1 MSFISNTWCGA
12 VYPMGILSSTACLN
26 LSWKVVLVTSILT
39 ETELQIMSCVIISRM
54 MTAATASTC
63 CHLFIVHTGFGV
75 LSQLE
80 PYFFSCHSDFRIHW
94 GTSLAPEPLWSLR
107 QFISHLAPSER
118 QPQITVWSPLRH
130 LNHILAPIDLFRLSL
145 RRMVQPCAKIRLI
158 LARESHF
165 VTVLAPIRIILA
177 SKIKSLRR
185 YRTFHVLA
193 PPILILA
200 PTEFAPSRTLTSHN
214 GPNFPIN
221 GVHYG
226 IIGEP
231 IERSVAVH
239 TALITHK

>member
-130 LNHILAPIDLFRLSL
+130 LNHILAPIDLFWRSL
-145 RRMVQPCAKIRLI
+145 RRNGSTLRQDSIDPCPRKSLCDCPCADTN
-158 LARESHF
+158 H
-165 VTVLAPIRIILA
+165 PC
-177 SKIKSLRR
+177 IKNQ
-185 YRTFHVLA
+185 
-193 PPILILA
+193 ILA
-200 PTEFAPSRTLTSHN
+200 PLPYVSRPCAADFDPCADRICTI
-214 GPNFPIN
+214 PNSD
-221 GVHYG
+221 
-226 IIGEP
+226 EP
-231 IERSVAVH
+231 
-239 TALITHK
+239 